1 MSVRLHGLLAEFD
14 EAERLLAAVR
24 RVREEGYF
32 ASCIEAYSPYPV
44 EGMDEALSARHHWIP
59 FWMLIGAI
67 GGGAFTYWLEWYSA
81 VVNYPI
87 NVGGRPTFS
96 WPAFVPPAVE
106 MTILWAVLLGVGAVL
121 FGARLPRVRHPLF
134 ESHEF
139 ERATSDHFFLLVRGD
154 DPRFN
159 AQATQSFLGT
169 LSPLSV
175 VEVAEE

>member
-1 MSVRLHGLLAEFD
+1 MNARLHGLLAEFA
-14 EAERLLAAVR
+14 EAEHLLAAVR
-24 RVREEGYF
+24 RAREEGYC

-44 EGMDEALSARHHWIP
+44 EGLVEALGARHHRVP
-59 FWMLIGAI
+59 FWMLVGALV
-67 GGGAFTYWLEWYSA
+67 GGAFTYWLEWYSA

-87 NVGGRPTFS
+87 NAGGRPLFS
-96 WPAFVPPAVE
+96 WPAFIPPAVE
-106 MTILWAVLLGVGAVL
+106 MTILWAVLFGIGAVL

-139 ERATSDHFFLLVRGD
+139 ERATSDRFFLLVRGN
-154 DPRFN
+154 DPRFD

>member
-1 MSVRLHGLLAEFD
+1 MSVILHGLLAEFAD
-14 EAERLLAAVR
+14 ERQLLDALRRARAEGHFSV
-24 RVREEGYF
+24 V
-32 ASCIEAYSPYPV
+32 EAYSPYPV
-44 EGMDEALSARHHWIP
+44 EGMDEAL
-59 FWMLIGAI
+59 GAHRVQVAPWTLLGAL

-106 MTILWAVLLGVGAVL
+106 MTILWAVLFGVGAVL

-134 ESHEF
+134 ESREF
-139 ERATSDHFFLLVRGD
+139 ERATSDRFFLLVRGD
-154 DPRFN
+154 DPRFD
-159 AQATQSFLGT
+159 AIHTQAFLES

>member
-1 MSVRLHGLLAEFD
+1 VSARLHGLLAEFAD
-14 EAERLLAAVR
+14 DRQLLDAVR
-24 RVREEGYF
+24 HTREAGYF
-32 ASCIEAYSPYPV
+32 ASCVEAYSPYPV
-44 EGMDEALSARHHWIP
+44 EGLDQALGARHHWVP

-67 GGGAFTYWLEWYSA
+67 GGGTFTYWLEWYSA

-96 WPAFVPPAVE
+96 WPAFIPPAVE

-121 FGARLPRVRHPLF
+121 FGARLPRVHHPLF

-139 ERATSDHFFLLVRGD
+139 ERATSDRFFLLVRGD
-154 DPRFN
+154 DPRFDP
-159 AQATQSFLGT
+159 QATQRFLET

-175 VEVAEE
+175 VEVAE

>member
-1 MSVRLHGLLAEFD
+1 MSARVHGLLAEFA
-14 EAERLLAAVR
+14 EAEHLLAAVR

-32 ASCIEAYSPYPV
+32 ASCVEAYSPYPV
-44 EGMDEALSARHHWIP
+44 EGLDEALDARHHWVP
-59 FWMLIGAI
+59 FWMLLGAI
-67 GGGAFTYWLEWYSA
+67 GGGTFTYWLEWYSA

-96 WPAFVPPAVE
+96 WPAFIPPAVE

-121 FGARLPRVRHPLF
+121 FGARLPRVHHPLF

-139 ERATSDHFFLLVRGD
+139 ERATSDRFFLLVRSD
-154 DPRFN
+154 DPRFDP
-159 AQATQSFLGT
+159 QATQRFLKT

-175 VEVAEE
+175 VEVAE